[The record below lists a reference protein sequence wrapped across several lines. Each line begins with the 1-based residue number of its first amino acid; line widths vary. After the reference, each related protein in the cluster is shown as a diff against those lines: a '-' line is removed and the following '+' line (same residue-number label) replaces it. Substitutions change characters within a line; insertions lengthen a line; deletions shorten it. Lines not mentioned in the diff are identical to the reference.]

1 MERESTGMDG
11 MDGKRDVDTKRGK
24 GCSEVQVGV

>member
-1 MERESTGMDG
+1 MERESTGRDG

-24 GCSEVQVGV
+24 ECSEVLAGI